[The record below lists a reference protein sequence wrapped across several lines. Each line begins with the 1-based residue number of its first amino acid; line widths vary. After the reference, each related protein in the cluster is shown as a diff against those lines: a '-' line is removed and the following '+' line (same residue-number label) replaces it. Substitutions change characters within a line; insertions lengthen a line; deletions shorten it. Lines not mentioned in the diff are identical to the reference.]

1 MELFRLAS
9 VPFSRFPIFR
19 RSFFMSMTQTL
30 APHLPYLRRYA
41 RALTGSQQSGDAHV
55 RAALQA
61 LLTGDEVLA
70 EGVAPRVGLYRLF
83 HAIWQSGA
91 EHYDEIGD
99 NSGTKSPENRLR
111 ALSASKR
118 AALLLTA
125 VEAFSPEEAAFI
137 IDESPEEVEKA
148 ILDAQKTIDSQLASR
163 VMIIEDEP
171 IIAMDLENL
180 VVELGHKVV
189 AVASTKDEAVAKA
202 HSERPGLVLADI
214 NLGEGGSGIDAVSEI
229 LSAFDIPVIFITA
242 YPEKLLTG
250 ERPEPTYLIAKP
262 FLPETV
268 QATVGQALFF
278 HPVAKQA
285 A

>member
-1 MELFRLAS
+1 
-9 VPFSRFPIFR
+9 
-19 RSFFMSMTQTL
+19 MSMSQTL

-41 RALTGSQQSGDAHV
+41 RALTGSQASGDAHV
-55 RAALQA
+55 RAALTA
-61 LLTGDEVLA
+61 LLGGDHSLM
-70 EGVAPRVGLYRLF
+70 EGVPPRVGLYRLF

-91 EHYDEIGD
+91 EHYDEAA
-99 NSGTKSPENRLR
+99 NSNAGTRSPEGRLKS
-111 ALSASKR
+111 LSAAKR

-125 VEAFSPEEAAFI
+125 VEAFSLEEAAFI
-137 IDESPEEVEKA
+137 VDESPEEVESA
-148 ILDAQKTIDSQLASR
+148 ILDAQKTIDSQLASK
-163 VMIIEDEP
+163 VLIIEDEP
-171 IIAMDLENL
+171 IIALDLENL
-180 VVELGHKVV
+180 VTELGHKVV
-189 AVASTKDEAVAKA
+189 AIAATKDDAVAKA
-202 HSERPGLVLADI
+202 KSERPGLVLADI

-229 LSAFDIPVIFITA
+229 LASFDIPVIFITA

-278 HPVAKQA
+278 HPVAKEA

>member
-1 MELFRLAS
+1 
-9 VPFSRFPIFR
+9 
-19 RSFFMSMTQTL
+19 MSISQTL
-30 APHLPYLRRYA
+30 SPHLPYLRRYA
-41 RALTGSQQSGDAHV
+41 RALTGSQASGDAHV
-55 RAALQA
+55 RAALTA
-61 LLTGDEVLA
+61 LLSGDQSLM
-70 EGVAPRVGLYRLF
+70 EGVPPRVGLYRLF

-91 EHYDEIGD
+91 EHYDD
-99 NSGTKSPENRLR
+99 SAQSQGTQGGAAAKNAESRLR
-111 ALSASKR
+111 ALSTAKR

-125 VEAFSPEEAAFI
+125 VEAFSLEEAAFI
-137 IDESPEEVEKA
+137 IEETPEEVESA
-148 ILDAQKTIDSQLASR
+148 ILGAQKSIDSQLASK
-163 VMIIEDEP
+163 VLIIEDEP

-180 VVELGHKVV
+180 VTELGHKVV
-189 AVASTKDEAVAKA
+189 AIAATKDDAVAKA
-202 HSERPGLVLADI
+202 KSERPGLILADI

-229 LSAFDIPVIFITA
+229 LVSFDIPVIFITA

-278 HPVAKQA
+278 HPATHEA

>member
-1 MELFRLAS
+1 MT
-9 VPFSRFPIFR
+9 
-19 RSFFMSMTQTL
+19 MTQTL

-41 RALTGSQQSGDAHV
+41 RALTGSQASGDAHV

-61 LLTGDEVLA
+61 LLEGDESLT
-70 EGVAPRVGLYRLF
+70 EGVPPRVGLYRLF
-83 HAIWQSGA
+83 HAIWESGA
-91 EHYDEIGD
+91 EHYDQAENPG
-99 NSGTKSPENRLR
+99 GTPETRLR

-137 IDESPEEVEKA
+137 IDESPEEVEAA
-148 ILDAQKTIDSQLASR
+148 ILDAQKTIDGQLASR
-163 VMIIEDEP
+163 VLIIEDEP

-180 VVELGHKVV
+180 VTELGHKVV
-189 AVASTKDEAVAKA
+189 ATAATRDEAVAKA
-202 HSERPGLVLADI
+202 KSERPGLVLADI
-214 NLGEGGSGIDAVSEI
+214 NLGEGGSGIDAVNEI
-229 LSAFDIPVIFITA
+229 LSSFDIPVIFITA

-278 HPVAKQA
+278 HPMAKQA
-285 A
+285 AA

>member
-1 MELFRLAS
+1 
-9 VPFSRFPIFR
+9 
-19 RSFFMSMTQTL
+19 MSQTL

-41 RALTGSQQSGDAHV
+41 RALTGSQASGDAHV
-55 RAALQA
+55 RAALTA
-61 LLTGDEVLA
+61 LLGGDQSLM
-70 EGVAPRVGLYRLF
+70 EGVPPRVGLYRLF

-91 EHYDEIGD
+91 EHYDEAA
-99 NSGTKSPENRLR
+99 NSNAGTRSPEGRLKS
-111 ALSASKR
+111 LSAAKR

-125 VEAFSPEEAAFI
+125 VEAFSLEEAAFI
-137 IDESPEEVEKA
+137 VDESPEEVESA
-148 ILDAQKTIDSQLASR
+148 ILDAQKTIDSQLASK
-163 VMIIEDEP
+163 VLIIEDEP
-171 IIAMDLENL
+171 IIALDLENL
-180 VVELGHKVV
+180 VTELGHKVV
-189 AVASTKDEAVAKA
+189 AIAATKDDAVAKA
-202 HSERPGLVLADI
+202 KSERPGLVLADI

-229 LSAFDIPVIFITA
+229 LASFDIPVIFITA

-278 HPVAKQA
+278 HPVAKEA